1 MKPLET
7 YGRGKLLEL
16 CSAADDDAS
25 GELTLKEFIDA
36 VKDKG
41 SGFQPKREEAK
52 RLFDLLQQLV
62 DEEEGDEEDDPF
74 ELVEQLLRGVSQ
86 HKWRL
91 EQLRPA
97 GEVVKMFAPA
107 NSVPR
112 RAPRAGAVRRS
123 NSSSRRAGQRRGRGA
138 SAQPEL
144 DSDPVEILTEVAA
157 LRTFIEELSVA
168 EGRPGG
174 STDGHVY
181 RDIQRMRGNFC
192 CALSSSLRRRLVD
205 YVDKVRPLAFAAA
218 KQFVAEIEKEI
229 SEMDRAAANPRT
241 RPIPDQPYGIP
252 AQAPS
257 GMQGLRAA
265 CSDNLLEKFAS
276 VLSSP
281 ESELASAHMSSGLAS
296 KPLLLN
302 EFKILVVDD
311 AASRILSRCSGT
323 AQLVERGICMVED
336 ITQERTA
343 YSHLEAVYCVS
354 PTPHSVN
361 HIARDF
367 QAAPGSED
375 GDDEPTKYKAA
386 HVIFTGPPPSTLL
399 ANLVDS
405 LGVMLGTVEQMRM
418 EFLSTD
424 DLAFDLGMGNGEKEE
439 AIGLEDIELAPHQ
452 QYEMAEKLSQVC
464 IRLGM
469 NRPVIRW
476 HDAAASDYDKHRSS
490 LTDVQERAS
499 QACSEL
505 AELTHKKLL
514 DAQSGDVI
522 QAEEQSFREESIDS
536 ARDDLRKH
544 VVARNRHI
552 ERQRAARPPDAGGQS
567 ALYEGMELDPSTV
580 RQKFGLHYVEGVD
593 YDFELRFDSDRTDY
607 VLESSSDVPLDRHD
621 DDGTQLCDVVFRER
635 STGFSWELQ
644 YKMRPWL
651 DWGTAGTRDAG
662 VHMYDFRLWRQ
673 DAGLERRRDRLEQL
687 DRKIEQ
693 AERDLVAL
701 ERQVEHDSAPTS
713 SGGSLALYD
722 APADGST
729 WEMLHES
736 QVRRAEAAGLSRTQ
750 PHGQYKPD
758 TRTGVLVV
766 HRLIDVIAPLMHDAT
781 YEAACMD
788 LLDEHV
794 LQRLPRKLVTDL
806 HKSWNASKDPKPGKK
821 PKRDWIDHIE
831 EEEASE
837 LILDGLRTTTNW
849 PELRHKTVFN
859 LLEEVAQKYHAE
871 SQGSTPTVTKASWER
886 DFSHHQPV
894 LAALHEESTSR
905 NLQMLC
911 ETEAELVGCSE
922 KTARS
927 LSRGAAETGALWQRA
942 RESAELDI
950 PALRRLLSKVTD
962 INDKAR
968 VALIFVLMR
977 WDTTEDLEE
986 GDAWDEF
993 YAKHKK
999 RDSMFTARAP
1009 GDDDYVEDDDADKY
1023 TQFWKREKVKER
1035 LMVHGRAEEHPADV
1049 DLADLRRWRGTD
1061 ATVKSCDEL
1070 EKLKEGAFIPGTE
1083 DENWRDPDYNNG
1095 YTRDERQEQEYRREW
1110 QKKWSIFKKD
1120 ECYKQFKLERF
1131 YAPADDSS
1139 VYNFTEAD
1147 DNFRD
1152 RRESKRRYK
1161 EEMRD
1166 MPDGAY
1172 RTAVHNAMERLY
1184 RTRVHG
1190 NQWATYPAKRPEMYA
1205 QFKPLEQFFNA
1216 HYAWVRRQRVPKD
1229 TVLADPWLKKLFKSL
1244 KIPLGMLRELARTFD
1259 GPIDRDYGY
1268 RARRLQMRVESLK
1281 SAAKPSALHPTVY
1294 HVGRDFA
1301 EGKLCE
1307 RHFPPANP
1315 QAPRKHLTSK
1325 SASGRDDT
1333 HIARHPSQPLAK
1345 LVIFVIGGMSLW
1357 EMRAV
1362 RQLAKEL
1369 KCEIVIGS
1377 TEVAKPQRTMDLF
1390 EVAPTEG
1397 GLEQAETTGGTARSK
1412 RFLVKSSELDD
1423 LFDLFGPKLDG
1434 GGQPTIGRRGI
1445 EEAVAQ
1451 LRSKLNV
1458 KHKSALSRALKA
1470 ADKDPNG
1477 EVDKAN
1483 FKIMIENIIQIDE
1496 LMDEFRVA
1504 DADYSCRLSDKDFR
1518 RAYDVAREFIGGS
1531 KATTAEC
1538 DREFRRLSIDGY
1550 VLFDEFVDW
1559 MTDRR
1564 ARQEQGQKP
1573 RADASK
1579 LATRAPGPT
1588 SPPPPRPQPEPE
1600 PEPEPEQEHPRHRP
1614 EPEPEPQSG
1623 PTAAAAAL
1631 PEPEPEP
1638 EPEPPRSDSGASER
1652 NGDASGC
1659 TCCSIM

>member
-36 VKDKG
+36 VKDKHR
-41 SGFQPKREEAK
+41 FQPHREEAK
-52 RLFDLLQQLV
+52 RLFDLLQHLV

-112 RAPRAGAVRRS
+112 RAPRAGAARRS

-168 EGRPGG
+168 EGRPGR

-205 YVDKVRPLAFAAA
+205 YVDKVKPLAFAAA
-218 KQFVAEIEKEI
+218 KQFVAEIEKEV

-257 GMQGLRAA
+257 GMHGLRAA

-354 PTPHSVN
+354 PTPHSIN

-367 QAAPGSED
+367 PTSAHAHDGSED

-490 LTDVQERAS
+490 LTDGQERAS

-522 QAEEQSFREESIDS
+522 QAEEQSLREENIDS

-552 ERQRAARPPDAGGQS
+552 ERQRAARPPDAAGQS

-607 VLESSSDVPLDRHD
+607 ELVSPPSDVPLDRHD
-621 DDGTQLCDVVFRER
+621 DDGTQLCVVVFRELSSDR
-635 STGFSWELQ
+635 ISWELH

-673 DAGLERRRDRLEQL
+673 DAGLGMRRDRLEQL

-729 WEMLHES
+729 LQMLHDS
-736 QVRRAEAAGLSRTQ
+736 QIRRAGAAGSSRTQ

-859 LLEEVAQKYHAE
+859 LLEEVAQRYHE
-871 SQGSTPTVTKASWER
+871 SQGSASTVTKASWER

-894 LAALHEESTSR
+894 LAELHEESTSR

-1009 GDDDYVEDDDADKY
+1009 GDDDYVEGDDADEY
-1023 TQFWKREKVKER
+1023 TQF
-1035 LMVHGRAEEHPADV
+1035 
-1049 DLADLRRWRGTD
+1049 
-1061 ATVKSCDEL
+1061 
-1070 EKLKEGAFIPGTE
+1070 
-1083 DENWRDPDYNNG
+1083 
-1095 YTRDERQEQEYRREW
+1095 
-1110 QKKWSIFKKD
+1110 
-1120 ECYKQFKLERF
+1120 
-1131 YAPADDSS
+1131 
-1139 VYNFTEAD
+1139 
-1147 DNFRD
+1147 
-1152 RRESKRRYK
+1152 
-1161 EEMRD
+1161 
-1166 MPDGAY
+1166 
-1172 RTAVHNAMERLY
+1172 
-1184 RTRVHG
+1184 
-1190 NQWATYPAKRPEMYA
+1190 
-1205 QFKPLEQFFNA
+1205 
-1216 HYAWVRRQRVPKD
+1216 
-1229 TVLADPWLKKLFKSL
+1229 
-1244 KIPLGMLRELARTFD
+1244 
-1259 GPIDRDYGY
+1259 
-1268 RARRLQMRVESLK
+1268 
-1281 SAAKPSALHPTVY
+1281 
-1294 HVGRDFA
+1294 
-1301 EGKLCE
+1301 
-1307 RHFPPANP
+1307 
-1315 QAPRKHLTSK
+1315 
-1325 SASGRDDT
+1325 
-1333 HIARHPSQPLAK
+1333 
-1345 LVIFVIGGMSLW
+1345 
-1357 EMRAV
+1357 
-1362 RQLAKEL
+1362 
-1369 KCEIVIGS
+1369 
-1377 TEVAKPQRTMDLF
+1377 
-1390 EVAPTEG
+1390 
-1397 GLEQAETTGGTARSK
+1397 
-1412 RFLVKSSELDD
+1412 
-1423 LFDLFGPKLDG
+1423 
-1434 GGQPTIGRRGI
+1434 
-1445 EEAVAQ
+1445 
-1451 LRSKLNV
+1451 
-1458 KHKSALSRALKA
+1458 
-1470 ADKDPNG
+1470 
-1477 EVDKAN
+1477 
-1483 FKIMIENIIQIDE
+1483 
-1496 LMDEFRVA
+1496 
-1504 DADYSCRLSDKDFR
+1504 
-1518 RAYDVAREFIGGS
+1518 
-1531 KATTAEC
+1531 
-1538 DREFRRLSIDGY
+1538 
-1550 VLFDEFVDW
+1550 
-1559 MTDRR
+1559 
-1564 ARQEQGQKP
+1564 
-1573 RADASK
+1573 
-1579 LATRAPGPT
+1579 
-1588 SPPPPRPQPEPE
+1588 
-1600 PEPEPEQEHPRHRP
+1600 
-1614 EPEPEPQSG
+1614 
-1623 PTAAAAAL
+1623 
-1631 PEPEPEP
+1631 
-1638 EPEPPRSDSGASER
+1638 
-1652 NGDASGC
+1652 
-1659 TCCSIM
+1659 